1 MAQKIR
7 RFEYNY
13 IHNKTKKRVKSE
25 FYTLFTL
32 GVVLVE
38 KMENEPYHQSLYKSR
53 VCAYA
58 FTLETH

>member
-1 MAQKIR
+1 MEQPSAVFIDFRDLHGAKI
-7 RFEYNY
+7 
-13 IHNKTKKRVKSE
+13 TKAPKMRTFV
-25 FYTLFTL
+25 
-32 GVVLVE
+32 VE